1 MTKLTLPVLVLSD
14 TVLLPS
20 NEIRADFDSEI
31 EKRLFSLSEGYYSS
45 SLLIVHSDLNDNK
58 IDINN
63 LPQVGIV
70 GLIKLRLDMPNGKT
84 KIVIMGEKRVKIL
97 NYKQS
102 DQVLEAEIDDI
113 EDAINSDDNL
123 AYGRI
128 LYKNS

>member
-31 EKRLFSLSEGYYSS
+31 EKKLFSLSEGYYSS

-84 KIVIMGEKRVKIL
+84 KIVIMGEKRVKIS

-102 DQVLEAEIDDI
+102 D
-113 EDAINSDDNL
+113 
-123 AYGRI
+123 
-128 LYKNS
+128 